1 MQLSGGIRIIAPD
14 SAKES
19 LTITV
24 EFGDYVHEERE
35 NQVRYCA

>member
-1 MQLSGGIRIIAPD
+1 MQLSEGVRIIAPD

-24 EFGDYVHEERE
+24 EFGDYVRVDNGETR
-35 NQVRYCA
+35 V